1 MLDYDA
7 DEVRNLM
14 KEAKECL
21 PDLAEAND
29 KFDEAESSFNRL
41 IESYEDKISE
51 LECDVQEKDDE
62 IAGLE
67 AQLAEIESAGELE
80 ESATAILTYYTGHA
94 PSLGEVLSLKE
105 DIAKLLN
112 EKYHVSSGELD

>member
-1 MLDYDA
+1 MWDYDA

-51 LECDVQEKDDE
+51 LESDVQEKDDE

-80 ESATAILTYYTGHA
+80 ESATAILTYYTGHD
-94 PSLGEVLSLKE
+94 PSLGDVLSLKE
-105 DIAKLLN
+105 DIAKLLK